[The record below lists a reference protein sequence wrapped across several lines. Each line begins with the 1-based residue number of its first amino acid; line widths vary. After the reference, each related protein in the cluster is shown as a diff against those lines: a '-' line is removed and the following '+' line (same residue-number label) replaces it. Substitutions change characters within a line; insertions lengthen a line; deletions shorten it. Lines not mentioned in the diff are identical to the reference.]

1 MALVGDEFGGRR
13 RSLNAALCDLA
24 IMHVSGRPNSS
35 AEEPDTFSQIAR
47 PHEKTACRW
56 GGPYVSTAGAAMNL
70 DAGTVDEQLVG
81 RTLGS
86 CQRAE
91 DGFPYASLGPAHEVG
106 AVSPSAAAAH
116 GRSRSIHDDC
126 RRATCHARRSA
137 KAARSDPIAHP
148 KTKRNQTSHR
158 LLVEAINHNPLT
170 VGIPLLGPDPHMY
183 SRFTWTVTTIKVE
196 NYSKSLTHNVYA
208 GYDGFAMR
216 RV

>member
-1 MALVGDEFGGRR
+1 M
-13 RSLNAALCDLA
+13 
-24 IMHVSGRPNSS
+24 NSWS
-35 AEEPDTFSQIAR
+35 
-47 PHEKTACRW
+47 
-56 GGPYVSTAGAAMNL
+56 GGPSVPASALKMASHMPRSAQRTKAVVECL
-70 DAGTVDEQLVG
+70 LRSVD
-81 RTLGS
+81 
-86 CQRAE
+86 
-91 DGFPYASLGPAHEVG
+91 VG